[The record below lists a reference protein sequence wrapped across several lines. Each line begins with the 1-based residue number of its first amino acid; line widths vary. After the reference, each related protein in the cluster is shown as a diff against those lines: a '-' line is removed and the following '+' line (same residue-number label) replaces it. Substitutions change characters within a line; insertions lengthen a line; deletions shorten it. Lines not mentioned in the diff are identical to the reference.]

1 MIHSEELKN
10 IVNPVSGK
18 TLTEESRWTNVEKKE
33 DKVLVEFKRD
43 GIDPANKRKIEDQI
57 YTALASSYEEDNIFV
72 KSISADS
79 SDVGTKA
86 KVDKSK
92 PSPTQP
98 MAQDNATLK
107 VGHGTVGQ
115 KKRVANVDKVI
126 AISSC
131 KGGVGKST
139 FTANLAL
146 SLSRLGK
153 KVGILDAD
161 IYGPSM
167 PMILGKRGAKPQA
180 TEDKKIKPIEAHG
193 VSFISFG
200 LFIGEDDPVIWRGP
214 MLGGVLNQ
222 FLFDVEWGSLD
233 YLLIDLPPGTGDM
246 QLSMVQ
252 TTEVDGAIIISTP
265 QSVALADTR
274 KGMKMFDQVKVP
286 IVGMVENMSFFI
298 PEDMPDKKYYI
309 FGENGVKNTAKELD
323 VKFLGEI
330 PLQTDLRQASD
341 SGNPFMSD
349 EKNSSSLAFENYMK
363 SAGEIDKILSGE
375 KKEGFFKKLFK

>member
-1 MIHSEELKN
+1 MIQIEELKN
-10 IVNPVSGK
+10 ITNPVTGK
-18 TLTEESRWTNVEKKE
+18 TLEEEKRWVDIKKE
-33 DKVLVEFKRD
+33 GETVTILFQRD
-43 GIDPANKRKIEDQI
+43 GIDPKQKREIEDQI
-57 YTALASSYEEDNIFV
+57 YKNLENVFTEENIFI
-72 KSISADS
+72 KSVSKNSNDIFN
-79 SDVGTKA
+79 KA
-86 KVDKSK
+86 STSESK
-92 PSPTQP
+92 PSEKAKQKAPQ
-98 MAQDNATLK
+98 AQLN

-115 KKRVANVDKVI
+115 KKRVPNVKNVI

-139 FTANLAL
+139 FTANIAC

-167 PMILGKRGAKPQA
+167 PMLLGKRGEKPSA
-180 TEDKKIKPIEAHG
+180 TEDKKIKPIESNG
-193 VSFISFG
+193 LKFISFG

-222 FLFDVEWGSLD
+222 FLFDVDWGELD

-274 KGMKMFDQVKVP
+274 KGMKMFEQVKVP
-286 IVGMVENMSFFI
+286 IVGMIENMSYFV
-298 PEDMPDKKYYI
+298 PEDQPSKKYYI
-309 FGENGVKNTAKELD
+309 FGEGGVKSTAKELD
-323 VKFLGEI
+323 LNYLGEI
-330 PLQTDLRQASD
+330 PLLTNLRESAD
-341 SGNPFMSD
+341 EGLPYMAD
-349 EKNSSSLAFENYMK
+349 EKNAGNIVFENYME
-363 SAGEIDKILSGE
+363 SASEIDKLLSGT